1 MKRAKKLRYRLLAP
15 LVYLVALIFLVEEW
29 FWDLGARL
37 VSHITSWPPVQS
49 FETKVK
55 ALSPYGALATFV
67 MPAVLLFPVKLIALI
82 AMANGHAL
90 AGICVIIVAKVCGAA
105 FVARIYTLTR
115 PTLLSLP
122 WFARW
127 HAAFMRVRDRWV
139 GRLRATRAYR
149 HAGWVLG
156 TMRASGKALLARM
169 RALMPARRQFGARAS
184 IRPARILR
192 RFIAIWRSR
201 HRS

>member
-15 LVYLVALIFLVEEW
+15 LVYLAALIFLVEEW

-37 VSHITSWPPVQS
+37 ASTIAGWPPVQA
-49 FETKVK
+49 FEIKVK
-55 ALSPYGALATFV
+55 ALPPYGALAAFV
-67 MPAVLLFPVKLIALI
+67 MPAVLLFPVKVLALF
-82 AMANGHAL
+82 AMATGHAA
-90 AGICVIIVAKVCGAA
+90 AGICVILVAKVFGAA
-105 FVARIYTLTR
+105 LVARIYALTR

-127 HAAFMRVRDRWV
+127 HGAFMRVRDRWV
-139 GRLRATRAYR
+139 ARLRATRAYR
-149 HAGWVLG
+149 HAGWMLG
-156 TMRASGKALLARM
+156 TMRARCKALWERM
-169 RALMPARRQFGARAS
+169 RPRRQFGARAS
-184 IRPARILR
+184 IRPARVLR